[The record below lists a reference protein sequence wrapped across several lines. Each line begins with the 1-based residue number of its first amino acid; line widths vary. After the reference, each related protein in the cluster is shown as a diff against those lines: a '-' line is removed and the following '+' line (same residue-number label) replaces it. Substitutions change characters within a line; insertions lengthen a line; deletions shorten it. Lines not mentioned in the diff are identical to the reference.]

1 LLFIPFFCFTFV
13 KSNKIWSATPILL
26 IVTKMKDR
34 IRQLMESQHMTQQS
48 FASFLGMSPAILS
61 SIFNGRTKP
70 TLNTVEA
77 IKSKIPTISTDW
89 LVFGKGEMYKSET
102 QVDNSQ
108 NMQASDN
115 EETALDFDDSQSVFS
130 DPSPVISSHQNER
143 PRHEVIKHEVKY
155 IDKPQRKITEI
166 RVYFDDQTYE
176 TFEPKK

>member
-1 LLFIPFFCFTFV
+1 
-13 KSNKIWSATPILL
+13 
-26 IVTKMKDR
+26 MKDR

-77 IKSKIPTISTDW
+77 IISKIPTISTDW
-89 LVFGKGEMYKSET
+89 LVFGKGEMYKSESSGEGNSDH
-102 QVDNSQ
+102 QVADGSE
-108 NMQASDN
+108 AV
-115 EETALDFDDSQSVFS
+115 LDFDS
-130 DPSPVISSHQNER
+130 DEATSLASSPSPVSAAHQEER
-143 PRHEVIKHEVKY
+143 PHREVVKHEVKY

-176 TFEPKK
+176 TFEPKN